1 MTLIHCSALILCFVT
16 HIFYSL
22 SPKIK
27 MGFLFCR
34 IIVLPP
40 CINAH
45 NYSTIIKKQSS
56 CMLIMMNFNTWNSFL
71 LLSYS

>member
-1 MTLIHCSALILCFVT
+1 MTLIHFPALILCFVT

-27 MGFLFCR
+27 MGFLLGT

-45 NYSTIIKKQSS
+45 NYSTYYDEADQ
-56 CMLIMMNFNTWNSFL
+56 LHAHYDEF
-71 LLSYS
+71 

>member
-1 MTLIHCSALILCFVT
+1 MTLIHFSALILCFVT
-16 HIFYSL
+16 YIFYSL

-27 MGFLFCR
+27 IGFLFCG

-45 NYSTIIKKQSS
+45 KYSAYYYEAEQ
-56 CMLIMMNFNTWNSFL
+56 LHAHYNEF
-71 LLSYS
+71 